1 MRVHIRRQGMKK
13 VFVPVSIF
21 TSVHSSTFE
30 FYAPKIGDRLEIDTE
45 ELYYKALE
53 VAPYFAS
60 EDVIKQAVDHMK
72 TILEKNAVE
81 KVDGKVFLPFNL
93 RKPDLNTE
101 VQRSFIVIKEKGV
114 YVVYIPDHDCALA
127 DTFPEGESIP
137 NRTRNWLL
145 RVYGRVNYTRI
156 SKIDSF
162 IEAVEEGGIVAN
174 MMVMYSIF
182 PEEEENES
190 EEY

>member
-1 MRVHIRRQGMKK
+1 MKK

-60 EDVIKQAVDHMK
+60 ENVIKQAVDHMK
-72 TILEKNAVE
+72 TILEENAVE
-81 KVDGKVFLPFNL
+81 KAEGKVFLPFNL
-93 RKPDLNTE
+93 RKPGLNTE
-101 VQRSFIVIKEKGV
+101 VQRSFIVVKEKGV
-114 YVVYIPDHDCALA
+114 YAVYIPDHDCALA

-145 RVYGRVNYTRI
+145 RVYGRINYTRI

-174 MMVMYSIF
+174 MMVVYSIF
-182 PEEEENES
+182 PEEEETNED